1 MGWRPLA
8 FGVAMAANDV
18 ISLGLLKAI
27 HLDWLSSYYFVVP
40 VLLYI
45 VQPFLFFSSLSFE
58 SMTIMNIMWDLLSD
72 VLVTVSGIYIFK
84 EKISNSK
91 FMGIILSM
99 VSMYLLTHS

>member
-8 FGVAMAANDV
+8 FGAALAFNDV

-45 VQPFLFFSSLSFE
+45 VQPFLFFSSLTFE
-58 SMTIMNIMWDLLSD
+58 SMTVMNIMWDLLSD
-72 VLVTVSGIYIFK
+72 VLVTVSGVYIFK

-91 FMGIILSM
+91 FMGILLSM
-99 VSMYLLTHS
+99 VSIYLLTH

>member
-72 VLVTVSGIYIFK
+72 VLVTVSGVYIFK

-91 FMGIILSM
+91 FMGILLAM
-99 VSMYLLTHS
+99 VSMYLLTH